1 MAVGLLL
8 AYAGV
13 RKAADPSWVVA
24 ARRFGSPAPLAR
36 VLPAVEIGLG
46 ALLVAGLGLPW
57 TAWAALVLLTG
68 FTAAIAVRLARHD
81 PVPCACFGSA
91 ATAAPVSGRAI
102 VRNLTLIG
110 LAALAA
116 AG

>member
-1 MAVGLLL
+1 ML

-13 RKAADPSWVVA
+13 RKAADPGWVDA

-36 VLPAVEIGLG
+36 VLPGVEIGLG
-46 ALLVAGLGLPW
+46 ALLVAGIGRPW
-57 TAWAALVLLTG
+57 TAVAALVLLAG
-68 FTAAIAVRLARHD
+68 FTVAVAVRLARRD

-91 ATAAPVSGRAI
+91 GSAVPVSGRTIA
-102 VRNLTLIG
+102 RNLTLIG

-116 AG
+116 VG